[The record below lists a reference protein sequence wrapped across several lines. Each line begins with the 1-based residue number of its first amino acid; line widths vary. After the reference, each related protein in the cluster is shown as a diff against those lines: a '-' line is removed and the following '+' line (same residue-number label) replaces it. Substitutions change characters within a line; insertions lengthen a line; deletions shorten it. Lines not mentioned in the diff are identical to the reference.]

1 MLFPN
6 SDFVCLPT
14 FLLVIFFKFT
24 CSDFGPFRTFEPKRS
39 CVYAGQTG
47 FAAFLVS
54 LVQKQG
60 KAECKAALGTI
71 NHVQ

>member
-1 MLFPN
+1 MI
-6 SDFVCLPT
+6 
-14 FLLVIFFKFT
+14 FLMSLVHIL
-24 CSDFGPFRTFEPKRS
+24 DRFRTFEPKRS

-47 FAAFLVS
+47 FAGFLVS